1 MLFQKGTFEPLAS
14 LPLSAPTRRFR
25 SQHQGIRVDGGSWE
39 SKEIRSPSCPLVDFQ
54 NCCKI
59 KVRGLTLSEVQRFS
73 DYTELGLFI
82 SELRLFYVAQVSGV
96 PFLIS
101 EGIGKLCNLP
111 GVQIVLRNGLAP

>member
-1 MLFQKGTFEPLAS
+1 M
-14 LPLSAPTRRFR
+14 
-25 SQHQGIRVDGGSWE
+25 DGEGWE
-39 SKEIRSPSCPLVDFQ
+39 SKEIRSPSCPMVDFQ

-59 KVRGLTLSEVQRFS
+59 KVRGLSLSGVQRFS
-73 DYTELGLFI
+73 DYTDLCLFI
-82 SELRLFYVAQVSGV
+82 SEQRLFHVAQVSGV